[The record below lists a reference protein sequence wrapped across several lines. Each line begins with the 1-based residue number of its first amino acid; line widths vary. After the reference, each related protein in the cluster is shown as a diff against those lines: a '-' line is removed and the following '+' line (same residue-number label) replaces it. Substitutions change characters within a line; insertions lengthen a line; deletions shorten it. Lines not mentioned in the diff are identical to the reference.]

1 MPWNDTAHYRPV
13 NCFEKPI
20 SKDLKVRQFCW
31 LYLRFEWT
39 SRQRRDLMVKSLTLI
54 KNALSN
60 GKLEKENYEFRA
72 HSALNYQPQLDW
84 NSGTGCSEIGLRCEF
99 TLTSIQLLLKLI
111 EACFDRIWDPYS
123 SQGASLRYIGIL
135 DGDSGAD
142 LIQMQRL
149 LYQSEWSLAK
159 PLCPS
164 QGLAHGYKK

>member
-1 MPWNDTAHYRPV
+1 MCIRDSINTKYCAVQALWSRRWFSICINLSPKEGQCHEMIQHTIRLV
-13 NCFEKPI
+13 SCFEKPI

-111 EACFDRIWDPYS
+111 EACFDRSWDPYS
-123 SQGASLRYIGIL
+123 SQGASLQYIEIL
-135 DGDSGAD
+135 FT
-142 LIQMQRL
+142 
-149 LYQSEWSLAK
+149 
-159 PLCPS
+159 
-164 QGLAHGYKK
+164 